1 MALVTEP
8 DIYAPS
14 IDEMGNYI
22 DQIPSFNILKHGLYC
37 PCGTRKDKV
46 YDTSAKISTHIK
58 TKGHNKWLS
67 QLNINRANY
76 YVECEKLKE
85 TVMNQ
90 RRLIAQQE
98 KQINDKELT
107 ITYLTKQVNSLSIV
121 NKCPTGNLLDLS

>member
-22 DQIPSFNILKHGLYC
+22 DQTPSFNILKHGLYC

-46 YDTSAKISTHIK
+46 YDTSAKFSTHIK

-85 TVMNQ
+85 TVINQ

-107 ITYLTKQVNSLSIV
+107 ITYLTKQVDNLSII
-121 NKCPTGNLLDLS
+121 NKCPTGNLLDL

>member
-22 DQIPSFNILKHGLYC
+22 DQTPSFNILKHGLYC

-46 YDTSAKISTHIK
+46 YDTSAKFSTHIK

-67 QLNINRANY
+67 QLNI
-76 YVECEKLKE
+76 K
-85 TVMNQ
+85 
-90 RRLIAQQE
+90 
-98 KQINDKELT
+98 
-107 ITYLTKQVNSLSIV
+107 
-121 NKCPTGNLLDLS
+121 